1 MNPEISVLMP
11 VYNGCRNNS
20 DSFLKQAIESILD
33 QTFENFEFVIVND
46 GSTDGTIH
54 VLNQYAARDKRIKII
69 NNSSNLKIMKSLN
82 IGLQNCS
89 APLVARQDAD
99 DISTT
104 TRLEIEKKFLD
115 DRPETVL
122 CGTGMY
128 VIDEGNHL
136 IMEIQHPCN
145 YQVLRNSL
153 KNGCFFVHGSVMF
166 RKDPIIAAGGYST
179 DQQYLHAEDYELWV
193 RLAAKYSVEN
203 IPNRTLYFH
212 RDHKSKIGNVFK
224 REQEIATQKIIELA
238 RKML

>member
-1 MNPEISVLMP
+1 MIPEISVLMP
-11 VYNGCRNNS
+11 VFNGCRNNS

-54 VLNQYAARDKRIKII
+54 ILNHYASKDERIKII

-82 IGLQNCS
+82 IGLQHCS

-99 DISTT
+99 DISTL
-104 TRLEIEKKFLD
+104 TRLKVEKKFLD
-115 DRPETVL
+115 NRPETVL

-136 IMEIQHPCN
+136 VMEIQHPCN
-145 YQVLRNSL
+145 YQVLKKSL

-166 RKDPIIAAGGYST
+166 RKEIVLGIGGYST

-193 RLAAKYSVEN
+193 RLASKYSVEN

-212 RDHKSKIGNVFK
+212 RNHESKIGNIFK
-224 REQEIATQKIIELA
+224 KEQEASTQKIIQLA
-238 RKML
+238 REIL

>member
-1 MNPEISVLMP
+1 MSPEISVLMP
-11 VYNGCRNNS
+11 VYNGCRDGS
-20 DSFLKQAIESILD
+20 DSFLRQAIDSILN

-46 GSTDGTIH
+46 GSTDGTSDI
-54 VLNQYAARDKRIKII
+54 LNDYAKKDRRIEII
-69 NNSSNLKIMKSLN
+69 NNPSNMKIMKSLN
-82 IGLQNCS
+82 IGLLNCT
-89 APLVARQDAD
+89 APYVARQDAD
-99 DISTT
+99 DISTV
-104 TRLEIEKKFLD
+104 TRLEVQKKFMD

-153 KNGCFFVHGSVMF
+153 KNGCFIVHGSVMF
-166 RKDPIIAAGGYST
+166 RKDPVMEVGGYST

-193 RLAAKYSVEN
+193 RLASRYVVEN

-224 REQEIATQKIIELA
+224 KEQEIATRRIMDLA